1 MFDGHLYPKDQMVC
15 MCTKSKGR
23 VKNQIFP
30 SNKGTRFMGP
40 ECVVFSEQVKDFSS
54 VNNSALIKKWQ
65 KALLF
70 I

>member
-1 MFDGHLYPKDQMVC
+1 MVC
-15 MCTKSKGR
+15 TCKIGKGS
-23 VKNQIFP
+23 VKKQIFP
-30 SNKGTRFMGP
+30 FNKGTRFMGP